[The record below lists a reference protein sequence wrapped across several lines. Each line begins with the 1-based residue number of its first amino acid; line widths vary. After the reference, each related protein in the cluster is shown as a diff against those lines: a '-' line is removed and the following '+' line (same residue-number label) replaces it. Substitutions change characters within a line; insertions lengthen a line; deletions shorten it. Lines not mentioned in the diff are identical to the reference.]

1 LKLSIADKLAL
12 IYTSAGS
19 IRKTAALAG
28 LSHQQVSRILHNAM
42 EGKSN
47 AYYEAKPDFT
57 AAVDVA
63 LEIHADASRAQAKAH
78 GLPFSSTVPVFSER
92 LTMRHLSVRDAY
104 GKELFKGEPEDAFDF
119 VRKNQSSIP
128 GLKLV
133 RLLGDRVGAL
143 HTHWLSDKLRSAW
156 LTAMQKTGKYYSA
169 SIGSLVNLRIY
180 NSQAEKRAKKKANQG
195 LSPRTVD
202 QFKTAAA
209 FKKEQRQQVENKRVF
224 TPYAP
229 LDKDFPA
236 GLPAASITSTLQARH
251 APATGEKGTAYAD
264 QVLLQLDTR
273 KVKNADNSKARGNSR
288 SAKRGKK

>member
-1 LKLSIADKLAL
+1 MKLSIADKLAL

-19 IRKTAALAG
+19 LGKTAALAG
-28 LSHQQVSRILHNAM
+28 LSRQQVGRILHNAAQ
-42 EGKSN
+42 GKSN

-57 AAVDVA
+57 EAVDTA
-63 LEIHADASRAQAKAH
+63 LEIHTDASRAQAKAH

-104 GKELFKGEPEDAFDF
+104 GKELFKGDPEDAFDY

-156 LTAMQKTGKYYSA
+156 LTAMQRTGKYYSA
-169 SIGSLVNLRIY
+169 SVGSIVNLKDY
-180 NSQAEKRAKKKANQG
+180 NAQAEKRAKEKARQG
-195 LSPRTVD
+195 LSPRTKD
-202 QFKTAAA
+202 QLITKQEFVKQ
-209 FKKEQRQQVENKRVF
+209 QREGIQRKRVF

-264 QVLLQLDTR
+264 QILLQIDTR
-273 KVKNADNSKARGNSR
+273 KVKNADHRKARGNKR
-288 SAKRGKK
+288 SAK